1 MSDFPDH
8 WWVVR
13 QIHQEHPHL
22 LQRNDDAA
30 VLEFY
35 WRAAWALHQA
45 DPRWGM
51 LSKSDGEAGH
61 DVPGVGR
68 VAHDA
73 VAFKDA
79 VPIVDIIAGAL
90 ADKRP
95 DGTRPPASPTWQVV
109 QERREKNEWR
119 RPPPFRVLVPPTDPP
134 TDPPTTVDL
143 APLRAEIAALRELVE
158 TREVFGQTEAR
169 ALVADILTHHLEIAV
184 DVVPA
189 GPEKVGILGYRFN
202 LRHDHDVAVVV
213 RLFGQDIQVTGRVAR
228 AQASITP
235 DPA

>member
-8 WWVVR
+8 SWVVR
-13 QIHQEHPHL
+13 QIHDAHPHL
-22 LQRNDDAA
+22 LARNDDDA

-51 LSKSDGEAGH
+51 LSKSAAETGH

-73 VAFKDA
+73 VAWKDA
-79 VPIVDIIAGAL
+79 VPVVDIITGAV
-90 ADKRP
+90 APKRP
-95 DGTRPPASPTWQVV
+95 DGTRAPASPTWQVV
-109 QERREKNEWR
+109 QERRESNKWL
-119 RPPPFRVLVPPTDPP
+119 RPVPFRVLVPP

-143 APLRAEIAALRELVE
+143 APLRAEIVALRELVE
-158 TREVFGQTEAR
+158 SREVFGQTEAR

-189 GPEKVGILGYRFN
+189 GPERVGILGYRFN